1 MKSAKKT
8 SLKSEFTLSKRSSRR
23 STAQCE
29 NFKLG
34 LTEVP
39 PGSPWI
45 LTFLIFYLKVNYKVS
60 SLRDNDSKQK
70 TSFQLSRDFSK
81 CKISVLGPG
90 FTSDVTSLT
99 YWSKLSK
106 CLFYVTN
113 NLFRCWRSW
122 WIQWLWKLHDI
133 LYIYIVYYFH
143 PRKWPDLH
151 SWRSIVYSW
160 TWDLKRKSLAWN
172 DQNSIWAYESV
183 HNLFGNNGFLIPFE
197 K

>member
-81 CKISVLGPG
+81 CKISVLGR
-90 FTSDVTSLT
+90 DLRVT
-99 YWSKLSK
+99 
-106 CLFYVTN
+106 
-113 NLFRCWRSW
+113 
-122 WIQWLWKLHDI
+122 
-133 LYIYIVYYFH
+133 
-143 PRKWPDLH
+143 
-151 SWRSIVYSW
+151 
-160 TWDLKRKSLAWN
+160 
-172 DQNSIWAYESV
+172 
-183 HNLFGNNGFLIPFE
+183 
-197 K
+197 

>member
-1 MKSAKKT
+1 MKSAKKA

-39 PGSPWI
+39 PRSPWI

-70 TSFQLSRDFSK
+70 KYFQLSRDFSK

-90 FTSDVTSLT
+90 FTSDVTPLT

-106 CLFYVTN
+106 CFFMLQ
-113 NLFRCWRSW
+113 
-122 WIQWLWKLHDI
+122 I
-133 LYIYIVYYFH
+133 IYLDAEEVDGF
-143 PRKWPDLH
+143 
-151 SWRSIVYSW
+151 SG
-160 TWDLKRKSLAWN
+160 
-172 DQNSIWAYESV
+172 YESFMTYSIFILFIIFILGNGQIFIV
-183 HNLFGNNGFLIPFE
+183 EGRMCTLELETCENLWLEMTRTQSEHMKAFIIYLATMAS
-197 K
+197 